1 MVDSKRRIILPLFA
15 LLLLF
20 FSVAYVSFSQNRTIT
35 GRVTSG
41 TASINIS
48 VGASPSITTVSTLA
62 AQDVSEN
69 TVKYVVF
76 NFTAYDGD
84 GAADLNSTAA
94 IIRINRT
101 GETDR
106 VNSTCSTDGSS
117 FGNYQNFTCRL
128 DLWYFDG
135 AGGWSINA
143 TIKDVGGNVATNQ
156 TQIFTVNPLTAIT
169 LHPSSLTWPSVA
181 VTDTNTLSNNDPLVL
196 NNTGNVDISSP
207 NVEITAIDLF
217 GEVTPSDIIYAGN
230 FTVDETNACDAGPV
244 MVNGTA
250 TGVTGSVLNAGNNS
264 VNDGSTGQEQLY
276 FCLEALNPG
285 ISSQSYSTAQ
295 GGAWTIGVS

>member
-1 MVDSKRRIILPLFA
+1 MDSIFKGYEEVSEIEKCLKTVLCYLVCDEKMVDSKRRIILPLFA

-48 VGASPSITTVSTLA
+48 VGASPSITTLSTLA

-101 GETDR
+101 GE
-106 VNSTCSTDGSS
+106 
-117 FGNYQNFTCRL
+117 
-128 DLWYFDG
+128 
-135 AGGWSINA
+135 
-143 TIKDVGGNVATNQ
+143 
-156 TQIFTVNPLTAIT
+156 
-169 LHPSSLTWPSVA
+169 
-181 VTDTNTLSNNDPLVL
+181 
-196 NNTGNVDISSP
+196 
-207 NVEITAIDLF
+207 
-217 GEVTPSDIIYAGN
+217 
-230 FTVDETNACDAGPV
+230 
-244 MVNGTA
+244 
-250 TGVTGSVLNAGNNS
+250 
-264 VNDGSTGQEQLY
+264 
-276 FCLEALNPG
+276 
-285 ISSQSYSTAQ
+285 
-295 GGAWTIGVS
+295 